1 MSHDGIRGGGGHDN
15 VSQYFRCDCH
25 AVDREDL
32 MSICQGEISS
42 EGDSSCWYGVA
53 DLAFVLADRLGAV
66 CNCQCHPR
74 VREIG

>member
-1 MSHDGIRGGGGHDN
+1 MSHDGICGGGG
-15 VSQYFRCDCH
+15 Y
-25 AVDREDL
+25 DRVCQCLGCACPALDKEDL
-32 MSICQGEISS
+32 MSICQDGISS

-66 CNCQCHPR
+66 CNWQCHPS